1 MAADNSSTT
10 SPEYMTFRKCYP
22 TIIHYV
28 KEQPGTFCDALFA
41 NNYIPITVRDYTRN
55 KYVSDEEKAQKQAD
69 TLIDRIEQ
77 DPSVFHDFI
86 KIIEEAGPWADEFA
100 RKLKDGYKTERKV
113 LEWVLDSTR
122 YAGASENNEEHISG
136 DDIDTPH
143 STTELEQILETKFPY
158 LDVPSLSE
166 CEKTDLEV
174 HLRSD
179 IRSMKIKFSDFRVA
193 IRDSLEH
200 RVPLDK
206 IKDSILSLDAFTDGI
221 GVKVLDPQD
230 AQKIE
235 SAESLSRVFITLS
248 EYISFFNYEI
258 IEHLIHQ
265 YGTVEDEKK
274 LQEYCLAFKTFCKR
288 NVYEVP
294 PSAYSKP
301 RSEAK
306 EFVLKCSQHTLALH
320 DVQVIKDKVAKVLGL
335 NYSTL
340 QLSTIEKGCVE
351 LHFFIPAAVADRIFP
366 VSPSQNSALDEIG
379 VRVLIPAE

>member
-1 MAADNSSTT
+1 MAAGTSSTF
-10 SPEYMTFRKCYP
+10 SPEYRTFRKCYP

-55 KYVSDEEKAQKQAD
+55 KYISDEEKAQKLTD

-77 DPSVFHDFI
+77 DPSVFHGFI
-86 KIIEEAGPWADEFA
+86 KIIEEDGPWADEFA
-100 RKLKDGYKTERKV
+100 RKLKDGYKVERV
-113 LEWVLDSTR
+113 LEQAKNAR
-122 YAGASENNEEHISG
+122 ASINDEEQIS

-143 STTELEQILETKFPY
+143 STIGQEQTLETKFPY
-158 LDVPSLSE
+158 LDVSSLSE
-166 CEKTDLEV
+166 CEKIDLEAQ
-174 HLRSD
+174 LRSD

-193 IRDSLEH
+193 IRDSLES

-221 GVKVLDPQD
+221 GVKVLDPED

-248 EYISFFNYEI
+248 KYISFFNYDI
-258 IEHLIHQ
+258 IEHLIHH
-265 YGTVEDEKK
+265 YGTAEDEKK
-274 LQEYCLAFKTFCKR
+274 LQEYCQALKTFCKR

-294 PSAYSKP
+294 PSAYSNP
-301 RSEAK
+301 RPEAK
-306 EFVLKCSQHTLALH
+306 EFVLKCSHHTLALQ
-320 DVQVIKDKVAKVLGL
+320 DVQVIKEKVGKLLGL

-340 QLSTIEKGCVE
+340 QLCTIKEGCVE
-351 LHFFIPAAVADRIFP
+351 LHFLISAAVADCIFP
-366 VSPSQNSALDEIG
+366 VSPSQHTALSEIG
-379 VRVLIPAE
+379 VRVLTPFG